1 MRQCLRFPRP
11 HPIILVWAAA
21 FFFTTIGNI
30 ALWKSLWGLIDL
42 NSLRSV
48 LFLASLPVVLFCL
61 FNLMLTPLLA
71 LPFLRRPLLV
81 LLVVVSA
88 ACSYFMLHY
97 NVLIDRSMVQ
107 NVFETN
113 QAELNA
119 YLSLPLLLTLLA
131 LGVLPAAGLAL
142 VRTTSGAGS
151 IRSLLVWPVSVLA
164 SLLVLLAIGFAFYK
178 DYSSLLRNNRHI
190 RDQVLPLNVV
200 RHTHGYLKGLYSTRQ
215 QPLRAIGMDAQRA
228 PGPRRKLVILV
239 VGETARSQNFQLN
252 GYPRATNPRLSRKEG
267 VISFNDVSSC
277 GTATAISVPCMFS
290 QMTRGQYDDVRAA
303 TEENVLDILQR
314 TGISVLWR
322 NNNNGGCKG
331 VCERVPTEDM
341 PALKVAGQCVNADG
355 TCYDGVLLHQLGA
368 RIDAINGDALIV
380 LHQLGSHGPTYFER
394 YPAASR
400 AFSPTCDSNQ
410 IQHCSNEALVNT
422 YDNTLVH
429 TDHLLG
435 KAIDLLQGYADQ
447 RDVALIYV
455 SDHGESLGERGM
467 YLHGTPYFIAPREQT
482 QVPMV
487 MWFSAEFSRNAGLDL
502 ACMRGNALHRAYS
515 HDNVFHSLLGLFGVS
530 STVYQRDLDV
540 FAGCR
545 TGTAQRTTGP
555 AVVSAPVAALPAR
568 TRRCWARLSLVRSP
582 QLRRRDA
589 LGCWRGVAFGWVR
602 GTAGR
607 GGLSP

>member
-48 LFLASLPVVLFCL
+48 LFLASLPMVLFCL

-228 PGPRRKLVILV
+228 PGPRPKLVILV

-355 TCYDGVLLHQLGA
+355 TCYDDVLLHQLGA

-429 TDHLLG
+429 TDQVLAEAIGLLR
-435 KAIDLLQGYADQ
+435 GYSAH

-487 MWFSAEFSRNAGLDL
+487 MWFSPEFSRNAGLDL
-502 ACMRGNALHRAYS
+502 ACLHQNALHRAHS
-515 HDNVFHSLLGLFGVS
+515 HDNLFHSLLGLFGVS

-607 GGLSP
+607 GG

>member
-30 ALWKSLWGLIDL
+30 ALWKTLWGLIDL

-48 LFLASLPVVLFCL
+48 LFLTSLPLVLFCL

-215 QPLRAIGMDAQRA
+215 QPLRAIGMDAKRA
-228 PGPRRKLVILV
+228 PGPRPKLVILV

-355 TCYDGVLLHQLGA
+355 TCYDDVLLHQLGA
-368 RIDAINGDALIV
+368 RIEAINGDALIV

-487 MWFSAEFSRNAGLDL
+487 IWFSPEFSRNAGLDL

-607 GGLSP
+607 GG

>member
-1 MRQCLRFPRP
+1 M
-11 HPIILVWAAA
+11 VWAAA

-30 ALWKSLWGLIDL
+30 ALWKSLWELTDL
-42 NSLRSV
+42 NGVRSI
-48 LFLASLPVVLFCL
+48 LFLASLPLVLFCL
-61 FNLMLTPLLA
+61 FNLLLTPLLA
-71 LPFLRRPLLV
+71 LPFVRKPLLAV
-81 LLVVVSA
+81 LIVTSA

-131 LGVLPAAGLAL
+131 LGAMPAAGLAL
-142 VRTTSGAGS
+142 VRTASGAGS
-151 IRSLLVWPVSVLA
+151 IRSLLVWPANVLA
-164 SLLVLLAIGFAFYK
+164 SLVMLLVIGFAFYK

-190 RDQVLPLNVV
+190 RDQVLPLNVM
-200 RHTHGYLKGLYSTRQ
+200 RHTHGYLKSLHSTRQ
-215 QPLRAIGMDAQRA
+215 QPLRPIGTDARRI
-228 PGPRRKLVILV
+228 PGPRPKLVVMV

-252 GYPRATNPRLSRKEG
+252 GYPRATNPRLSRTEG
-267 VISFNDVSSC
+267 VISFSDVSSC

-290 QMTRGQYDDVRAA
+290 QMTRQQYDNVRAA

-314 TGISVLWR
+314 TGVSVLWR

-341 PALKVAGQCVNADG
+341 PALKVAGQCVNTDG
-355 TCYDGVLLHQLGA
+355 TCYDEVLLHQLGA
-368 RIDAINGDALIV
+368 HIDALSGDALVV

-429 TDHLLG
+429 TDRVL
-435 KAIDLLQGYADQ
+435 AETIDLLQGYSDR

-487 MWFSAEFSRNAGLDL
+487 MWFSSDFGRNAGLDM
-502 ACMRGNALHRAYS
+502 ACLRGNALQRAHS
-515 HDNVFHSLLGLFGVS
+515 HDNIFHSLLGLFGVS
-530 STVYQRDLDV
+530 STVYQRNLDV

-545 TGTAQRTTGP
+545 PSGSP
-555 AVVSAPVAALPAR
+555 AVAATPAKKRHRLMPVTARNVARYCAARAKSRPAH
-568 TRRCWARLSLVRSP
+568 TAATWASLHSCGLVR
-582 QLRRRDA
+582 
-589 LGCWRGVAFGWVR
+589 
-602 GTAGR
+602 
-607 GGLSP
+607 GLSG

>member
-30 ALWKSLWGLIDL
+30 ALWKSLWELTDL
-42 NSLRSV
+42 NGVRSI
-48 LFLASLPVVLFCL
+48 LFLASLPLVLFCL
-61 FNLMLTPLLA
+61 FNLLLTPLLA
-71 LPFLRRPLLV
+71 LPFVRKPLLAILIV
-81 LLVVVSA
+81 TSA

-131 LGVLPAAGLAL
+131 LGAMPAAALAL
-142 VRTTSGAGS
+142 VRTASGAGS
-151 IRSLLVWPVSVLA
+151 IRSLLVWPANVLA
-164 SLLVLLAIGFAFYK
+164 SLVMLLVIGFAFYK
-178 DYSSLLRNNRHI
+178 DYSSLLRNNRYI
-190 RDQVLPLNVV
+190 RDQVLPLNVM
-200 RHTHGYLKGLYSTRQ
+200 RHTHGYLKSLHSTRQ
-215 QPLRAIGMDAQRA
+215 QPLRPIGMDARRI
-228 PGPRRKLVILV
+228 PGPRPKLVVMV

-252 GYPRATNPRLSRKEG
+252 GYPRATNPRLSRTEG
-267 VISFNDVSSC
+267 VISFSDVSSC

-290 QMTRGQYDDVRAA
+290 QMTRQQYDNVRAA

-314 TGISVLWR
+314 TGVSVLWR

-341 PALKVAGQCVNADG
+341 PALKVAGQCVNTDG
-355 TCYDGVLLHQLGA
+355 TCYDDVLLHQLGT
-368 RIDAINGDALIV
+368 RIDAINGDGLVV

-429 TDHLLG
+429 TDRVL
-435 KAIDLLQGYADQ
+435 AETIDLLQGYSDR

-487 MWFSAEFSRNAGLDL
+487 MWFSSDFGRNAGLDM
-502 ACMRGNALHRAYS
+502 ACLRGNALQRAHS
-515 HDNVFHSLLGLFGVS
+515 HDNIFHSLLGLFGVS
-530 STVYQRDLDV
+530 STVYQRNLDV

-545 TGTAQRTTGP
+545 PSGSP
-555 AVVSAPVAALPAR
+555 AVAAAPAKKRHRLMPVTARNVARYCAARAKSRPAH
-568 TRRCWARLSLVRSP
+568 TAATWTSLHSCGLVR
-582 QLRRRDA
+582 
-589 LGCWRGVAFGWVR
+589 
-602 GTAGR
+602 
-607 GGLSP
+607 GLSG

>member
-1 MRQCLRFPRP
+1 VRQCLRFPRP

-228 PGPRRKLVILV
+228 PGPRPKLVILV

-267 VISFNDVSSC
+267 VIILNDVSSC

-429 TDHLLG
+429 TDQVLAEAIGLLR
-435 KAIDLLQGYADQ
+435 GYSAH

-482 QVPMV
+482 QVRMV

>member
-1 MRQCLRFPRP
+1 MRQCLCFPRS

-30 ALWKSLWGLIDL
+30 ALWKSLWELIDL
-42 NSLRSV
+42 NGVRSI
-48 LFLASLPVVLFCL
+48 LFLASLPLVLFCL
-61 FNLMLTPLLA
+61 FNLLLTPLLA
-71 LPFLRRPLLV
+71 LPFVRKPLLAV
-81 LLVVVSA
+81 LIVTSA

-131 LGVLPAAGLAL
+131 LGAMPAAALAL
-142 VRTTSGAGS
+142 VRTASGAGS
-151 IRSLLVWPVSVLA
+151 IRSLLVWPANVLA
-164 SLLVLLAIGFAFYK
+164 SLVMLLVIGFAFYK
-178 DYSSLLRNNRHI
+178 DYSSLLRNNRYI
-190 RDQVLPLNVV
+190 RDQVLPLNVM
-200 RHTHGYLKGLYSTRQ
+200 RHTHGYLKSLHGTRQ
-215 QPLRAIGMDAQRA
+215 QPLRPIGTDARRI
-228 PGPRRKLVILV
+228 PGPRPKLVVMV

-252 GYPRATNPRLSRKEG
+252 GYPRATNPRLSRTEG
-267 VISFNDVSSC
+267 VISFSDVSSC

-290 QMTRGQYDDVRAA
+290 QMTRQQYDDVRAA

-314 TGISVLWR
+314 TGVSVLWR

-341 PALKVAGQCVNADG
+341 PALKVAGQCVNTDS
-355 TCYDGVLLHQLGA
+355 TCYDDVLLHQLRA
-368 RIDAINGDALIV
+368 RIDAINGDGLVV

-429 TDHLLG
+429 TDRVL
-435 KAIDLLQGYADQ
+435 AETIDLLQGYSDR

-487 MWFSAEFSRNAGLDL
+487 MWLSTEFSRNAGLDM
-502 ACMRGNALHRAYS
+502 ACLRGNALHRAHS
-515 HDNVFHSLLGLFGVS
+515 HDNIFHSLLGLFGVS
-530 STVYQRDLDV
+530 STVYQRNLDV

-545 TGTAQRTTGP
+545 PSGSP
-555 AVVSAPVAALPAR
+555 AVAATPAKKRHRLMPVTARNVARYCAARAKSRPAH
-568 TRRCWARLSLVRSP
+568 TAATWASLHSCGLVR
-582 QLRRRDA
+582 
-589 LGCWRGVAFGWVR
+589 
-602 GTAGR
+602 
-607 GGLSP
+607 GLSG

>member
-1 MRQCLRFPRP
+1 MRQCLRFPRS
-11 HPIILVWAAA
+11 HPIVLVWAAA
-21 FFFTTIGNI
+21 LFFATIGNL
-30 ALWKSLWGLIDL
+30 ALWKTLWGLIDL
-42 NSLRSV
+42 NSLRST
-48 LFLASLPVVLFCL
+48 LFLASLPPLLFCL
-61 FNLMLTPLLA
+61 FNLLLTPLLA

-119 YLSLPLLLTLLA
+119 YLSLPLLVTLLA

-142 VRTTSGAGS
+142 VRTTRGAGS
-151 IRSLLVWPVSVLA
+151 IRSLLVWPANVLA
-164 SLLVLLAIGFAFYK
+164 SLVMLLVIGFAFYK
-178 DYSSLLRNNRHI
+178 DYSSLLRNNRYI
-190 RDQVLPLNVV
+190 RDQVLPLNVM
-200 RHTHGYLKGLYSTRQ
+200 RHTHGYLKSLYSTRQ
-215 QPLRAIGMDAQRA
+215 QPLRPIGTDARRV
-228 PGPRRKLVILV
+228 PGPRPKLVVMV
-239 VGETARSQNFQLN
+239 VGETARSQNVQLN

-267 VISFNDVSSC
+267 VISFSDVSSC

-290 QMTRGQYDDVRAA
+290 QMTRQQYDDVRAA

-314 TGISVLWR
+314 TGVGVLWR

-341 PALKVAGQCVNADG
+341 PALKVADQCVNADG
-355 TCYDGVLLHQLGA
+355 TCYDDVLLHQLGA
-368 RIDAINGDALIV
+368 RIDAMHGDALVV

-429 TDHLLG
+429 TDQVL
-435 KAIDLLQGYADQ
+435 AETIDLLQGYSDH

-487 MWFSAEFSRNAGLDL
+487 MWFSTEFSRNAGLDM
-502 ACMRGNALHRAYS
+502 ACLRGNALHRTYS

-530 STVYQRDLDV
+530 SSVNQRDLDV

-545 TGTAQRTTGP
+545 ATTGAPLATAP
-555 AVVSAPVAALPAR
+555 AKRHRLMPVTARNVARYCAARAKSRPAH
-568 TRRCWARLSLVRSP
+568 TAATWASLHSCGLVR
-582 QLRRRDA
+582 
-589 LGCWRGVAFGWVR
+589 
-602 GTAGR
+602 
-607 GGLSP
+607 GLSG

>member
-30 ALWKSLWGLIDL
+30 ALWKTLWRLIDL

-48 LFLASLPVVLFCL
+48 LFLASLPLVLFCL

-228 PGPRRKLVILV
+228 PGPRPKLVILV

-355 TCYDGVLLHQLGA
+355 TCYDDVLLHQLGA

>member
-11 HPIILVWAAA
+11 HPIVLVWAAA
-21 FFFTTIGNI
+21 LFFATIGNI
-30 ALWKSLWGLIDL
+30 ALWKTLWGLIDL

-48 LFLASLPVVLFCL
+48 LFLASLPLVLFCL
-61 FNLMLTPLLA
+61 FNLLLTPLLA
-71 LPFLRRPLLV
+71 LPFVRKPLLAV
-81 LLVVVSA
+81 LIVTSA

-228 PGPRRKLVILV
+228 PGPRPKLVILV

-341 PALKVAGQCVNADG
+341 PALKVAGHCVNADG
-355 TCYDGVLLHQLGA
+355 TCYDDVLLHQLGA

-400 AFSPTCDSNQ
+400 AFSPTCDTSQ

-429 TDHLLG
+429 TDQVLAEAIGLLR
-435 KAIDLLQGYADQ
+435 GYSAH

-482 QVPMV
+482 QVPMM
-487 MWFSAEFSRNAGLDL
+487 MWFSTEFSHNAGLDL

-530 STVYQRDLDV
+530 SSVYQRDLDV

-545 TGTAQRTTGP
+545 ATTGAPLATAP
-555 AVVSAPVAALPAR
+555 AKRHRLMPVTPRNVARYCAARAKSRPAH
-568 TRRCWARLSLVRSP
+568 TAATWASLHSCGLVR
-582 QLRRRDA
+582 
-589 LGCWRGVAFGWVR
+589 
-602 GTAGR
+602 
-607 GGLSP
+607 GLSG

>member
-30 ALWKSLWGLIDL
+30 ALWKTLWGLIDL

-48 LFLASLPVVLFCL
+48 LFLASLPLVLFCL

-228 PGPRRKLVILV
+228 PGPRPKLVILV

-355 TCYDGVLLHQLGA
+355 TCYDDVLLHQLGA

>member
-30 ALWKSLWGLIDL
+30 ALWKTLWGLIDL

-48 LFLASLPVVLFCL
+48 LFLASLPLVLFCL

-119 YLSLPLLLTLLA
+119 YLSLPMLLTLLA

-151 IRSLLVWPVSVLA
+151 ICSLLVWPVSVLA

-228 PGPRRKLVILV
+228 PGPRPKLVILV

-355 TCYDGVLLHQLGA
+355 TCYDDVLLHQLGA

>member
-30 ALWKSLWGLIDL
+30 ALWKSLWELTDL
-42 NSLRSV
+42 NGVRSI
-48 LFLASLPVVLFCL
+48 LFLASLPLVLFCL
-61 FNLMLTPLLA
+61 FNLLLTPLLA
-71 LPFLRRPLLV
+71 LPFVRKPLLAV
-81 LLVVVSA
+81 LIVTSA

-131 LGVLPAAGLAL
+131 LGAMPAAGLAL
-142 VRTTSGAGS
+142 VRTASGAGS
-151 IRSLLVWPVSVLA
+151 IRSLLVWPANVLA
-164 SLLVLLAIGFAFYK
+164 SLVMLLVIGFAFYK

-190 RDQVLPLNVV
+190 RDQVLPLNVM
-200 RHTHGYLKGLYSTRQ
+200 RHTHGYLKSLHSTRQ
-215 QPLRAIGMDAQRA
+215 QPLRPIGTDARRI
-228 PGPRRKLVILV
+228 PGPRPKLVVMV

-252 GYPRATNPRLSRKEG
+252 GYPRATNPRLSRTEG
-267 VISFNDVSSC
+267 VISFSDVSSC

-290 QMTRGQYDDVRAA
+290 QMTRQQYDNVRAA

-314 TGISVLWR
+314 TGVSVLWR

-341 PALKVAGQCVNADG
+341 PALKVAGQCVNTDG
-355 TCYDGVLLHQLGA
+355 TCYDEVLLHQLGA
-368 RIDAINGDALIV
+368 HIDALSGDALVV

-429 TDHLLG
+429 TDRVL
-435 KAIDLLQGYADQ
+435 AETIDLLQGYSDR

-487 MWFSAEFSRNAGLDL
+487 MWFSSDFGRNAGLDM
-502 ACMRGNALHRAYS
+502 ACLRGNALQRAHS
-515 HDNVFHSLLGLFGVS
+515 HDNIFHSLLGLFGVS
-530 STVYQRDLDV
+530 STVYQRNLDV

-545 TGTAQRTTGP
+545 PSGSP
-555 AVVSAPVAALPAR
+555 AVAATPAKKRHRLMPVTARNVARYCAARAKSRPAH
-568 TRRCWARLSLVRSP
+568 TAATWASLHSCGLVR
-582 QLRRRDA
+582 
-589 LGCWRGVAFGWVR
+589 
-602 GTAGR
+602 
-607 GGLSP
+607 GLSG

>member
-48 LFLASLPVVLFCL
+48 LFLASLPVVLLCL

-71 LPFLRRPLLV
+71 LPFLRKPLLAV
-81 LLVVVSA
+81 LIVTSA

-119 YLSLPLLLTLLA
+119 YLSLPLLLTLLT
-131 LGVLPAAGLAL
+131 LGVLPAAGLAW
-142 VRTTSGAGS
+142 VRTTSGAAS
-151 IRSLLVWPVSVLA
+151 TRSLLVWPASVLA

-228 PGPRRKLVILV
+228 PGPRPKLVILV

-355 TCYDGVLLHQLGA
+355 TCYDDVLLHQLGA

-400 AFSPTCDSNQ
+400 AFSPTATATRS
-410 IQHCSNEALVNT
+410 S
-422 YDNTLVH
+422 
-429 TDHLLG
+429 
-435 KAIDLLQGYADQ
+435 
-447 RDVALIYV
+447 
-455 SDHGESLGERGM
+455 
-467 YLHGTPYFIAPREQT
+467 IA
-482 QVPMV
+482 
-487 MWFSAEFSRNAGLDL
+487 A
-502 ACMRGNALHRAYS
+502 
-515 HDNVFHSLLGLFGVS
+515 
-530 STVYQRDLDV
+530 
-540 FAGCR
+540 
-545 TGTAQRTTGP
+545 
-555 AVVSAPVAALPAR
+555 
-568 TRRCWARLSLVRSP
+568 TRRWSTPTTTLWSTPTTCWARPSTCCRAMRTSVMSH
-582 QLRRRDA
+582 
-589 LGCWRGVAFGWVR
+589 
-602 GTAGR
+602 
-607 GGLSP
+607 

>member
-48 LFLASLPVVLFCL
+48 LFLASLPVVLLCL

-228 PGPRRKLVILV
+228 PGPRPKLVILV

-341 PALKVAGQCVNADG
+341 PALKVAGHCVNTDG
-355 TCYDGVLLHQLGA
+355 TCYDDVLLHQLGA

-394 YPAASR
+394 YPGASR

-429 TDHLLG
+429 TDQVLAEAIGLLR
-435 KAIDLLQGYADQ
+435 GYSAH

-467 YLHGTPYFIAPREQT
+467 YLHGTPYFMAPREQT
-482 QVPMV
+482 QVPMM
-487 MWFSAEFSRNAGLDL
+487 MWFSTEFSHNAGLDL

-530 STVYQRDLDV
+530 SSVYQRDLDV

-545 TGTAQRTTGP
+545 ATTGAPLATAP
-555 AVVSAPVAALPAR
+555 AKRHRLMPVTARNVARYCAARAKSRPAH
-568 TRRCWARLSLVRSP
+568 TAATWASLHSCGLVR
-582 QLRRRDA
+582 
-589 LGCWRGVAFGWVR
+589 
-602 GTAGR
+602 
-607 GGLSP
+607 GLSG

>member
-164 SLLVLLAIGFAFYK
+164 SLLVLLAIGFAFYR

-322 NNNNGGCKG
+322 KNNNGGCKG

-368 RIDAINGDALIV
+368 RIDAIDGDALIV

-487 MWFSAEFSRNAGLDL
+487 MWFSTEFSHNAGLDL

-607 GGLSP
+607 GG

>member
-1 MRQCLRFPRP
+1 VRQCLRFPRS
-11 HPIILVWAAA
+11 HPIVLVWAAA
-21 FFFTTIGNI
+21 LFFATIGNI
-30 ALWKSLWGLIDL
+30 ALWKTLWGLIDL

-48 LFLASLPVVLFCL
+48 LFLASLPPLLFCL
-61 FNLMLTPLLA
+61 FNLLLTPLLA

-151 IRSLLVWPVSVLA
+151 IRSLLVWPASVLA
-164 SLLVLLAIGFAFYK
+164 SLVVLLVIGFAFYK
-178 DYSSLLRNNRHI
+178 DYSSLLRNNRYI

-215 QPLRAIGMDAQRA
+215 QPLRPIGTDARRV
-228 PGPRRKLVILV
+228 PGPRPKLVVMV

-267 VISFNDVSSC
+267 VISFSDVSSC

-290 QMTRGQYDDVRAA
+290 QMTRQQYDDVRAA

-314 TGISVLWR
+314 TGVGVLWR

-355 TCYDGVLLHQLGA
+355 TCYDDVLLHQLGA
-368 RIDAINGDALIV
+368 RIDAIHGDALVV

-429 TDHLLG
+429 TDQVL
-435 KAIDLLQGYADQ
+435 AD
-447 RDVALIYV
+447 
-455 SDHGESLGERGM
+455 
-467 YLHGTPYFIAPREQT
+467 
-482 QVPMV
+482 
-487 MWFSAEFSRNAGLDL
+487 
-502 ACMRGNALHRAYS
+502 HRPAA
-515 HDNVFHSLLGLFGVS
+515 GLFG
-530 STVYQRDLDV
+530 
-540 FAGCR
+540 
-545 TGTAQRTTGP
+545 P
-555 AVVSAPVAALPAR
+555 P
-568 TRRCWARLSLVRSP
+568 RRCADLC
-582 QLRRRDA
+582 LRP
-589 LGCWRGVAFGWVR
+589 W
-602 GTAGR
+602 
-607 GGLSP
+607 